1 MNMGLDSFYIDALVI
16 LRYILMNIGHV
27 DKRLS
32 SMIMLSVCT
41 LRLVAYGSGIQ
52 V

>member
-27 DKRLS
+27 DNRLS
-32 SMIMLSVCT
+32 IIMLSVCT